1 MDILIEYVVEVDK
14 YFTADMV
21 YIRQMFT
28 REEFNLVDNYN
39 WHDGVVSTTA
49 RPLESAD
56 YGNSTKRNFESFDQN
71 LDSLIMMK
79 LNSDAQFHY
88 NTVAK
93 SSSKVILSKTI
104 PGGYY
109 KPHTD
114 LSSLGD
120 YSTTVFLQDPDEYE
134 GGELALVLDGVVV
147 KYKLPYG
154 HAITYPRGT
163 NHEVCEVTSGVRY
176 AAVLWTT
183 SNIKNSDHRKNYSYI
198 MKIVDC
204 LNEEFI
210 QVSLDD
216 YDNNP
221 ATLSRNL
228 REQLRKDYFE

>member
-1 MDILIEYVVEVDK
+1 MGK
-14 YFTADMV
+14 YFTVDMI
-21 YIRQMFT
+21 YIRQLFT

-39 WHDGVVSTTA
+39 WHDGIVSTNA
-49 RPLESAD
+49 PHPED
-56 YGNSTKRNFESFDQN
+56 NEYGNSTKRNFETFDQN
-71 LDSLIMMK
+71 LDSLIMVK

-134 GGELALVLDGVVV
+134 GGELALLLDGVVV

-154 HAITYPRGT
+154 QAITYPRGT
-163 NHEVCEVTSGVRY
+163 SHEVCEVTSGVRY

-183 SNIKNSDHRKNYSYI
+183 SNIRNSEHRKNYSYI
-198 MKIVDC
+198 MKIVEY
-204 LNEEFI
+204 LNKEDRP
-210 QVSLDD
+210 VSLED
-216 YDNNP
+216 YENDP
-221 ATLSRNL
+221 AALSKNL
-228 REQLRKDYFE
+228 REQLRRDYFE